1 LFSASDAQRRQ
12 QQLAGGRQLS
22 ILMPEAD
29 EGDAAPLGNVH
40 KWRMV
45 IAYDGTK
52 FKGSFRP
59 PFFYAED

>member
-1 LFSASDAQRRQ
+1 LFSVSDGRRQQ
-12 QQLAGGRQLS
+12 QQLAGGSQLS
-22 ILMPEAD
+22 ILVPEAD
-29 EGDAAPLGNVH
+29 EGDAAPLENVH

-45 IAYDGTK
+45 ISYDGTK